1 MSTHRKRTRYDDAF
15 RASAVLMLEAAGYS
29 DREGALSQVSGR
41 LGVPRSTLQGWFSGA
56 HNSPPPKVRHEKKLD
71 LVQAIK
77 DELGEIF
84 PALGGARQDANYREL
99 VTAVGILTDKLQLLT
114 GQPTERAEVYVND
127 HRERL
132 LADVARKSA
141 GHADRDAGGIHPRP
155 VG

>member
-15 RASAVLMLEAAGYS
+15 RASAVLMLEAAGYP

-41 LGVPRSTLQGWFSGA
+41 LGVPLSTLRGWFNGS
-56 HNSPPPKVRHEKKLD
+56 HNPPPAQLRNEKKLD

-132 LADVARKSA
+132 LADVARRVSVL
-141 GHADRDAGGIHPRP
+141 ADRDTDGAYTRP
-155 VG
+155 IG